1 MRTPLGGGGTIKVR
15 GMHSGGRVG
24 VFDSVIPPGEGP
36 PLHLHATDDELVYVL
51 EGSFRFQIDDQ
62 IHETPADSTVFI
74 PRGLPHSFQNAG
86 DRPGRLLHVFTP
98 AGMERFFALTGGDR
112 ARFEA
117 AGAELG
123 MEVVGPPLR

>member
-1 MRTPLGGGGTIKVR
+1 MDEGRPAAS
-15 GMHSGGRVG
+15 SGGAGGDYRRTTLG
-24 VFDSVIPPGEGP
+24 FENSSVYQDAI
-36 PLHLHATDDELVYVL
+36 ASELVYVL
-51 EGSFRFQIDDQ
+51 EGSFRFQIDDD
-62 IHETPADSTVFI
+62 IHETPADSTIFI
-74 PRGLPHSFQNAG
+74 PRGLPHSFQNA
-86 DRPGRLLHVFTP
+86 DERPGRLLHVFTP